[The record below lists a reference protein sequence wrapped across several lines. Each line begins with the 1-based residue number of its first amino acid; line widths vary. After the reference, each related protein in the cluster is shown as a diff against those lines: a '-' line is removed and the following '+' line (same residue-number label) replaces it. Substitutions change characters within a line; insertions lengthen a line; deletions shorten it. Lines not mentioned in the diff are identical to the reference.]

1 MPTHRHI
8 GGQVVG
14 GQVVPLTQQPV
25 ALTRNPVGMGSKV
38 GNAVKNESCLQI
50 RFTRFSGRRSL
61 TDVE

>member
-50 RFTRFSGRRSL
+50 RFT
-61 TDVE
+61 